1 MHALHGC
8 LFGLQVQVVFPG
20 AVQQRGVQTHGQA
33 VLPFIHMG
41 TGLCNFWKKCSLTS
55 GPQGGEMEKE

>member
-8 LFGLQVQVVFPG
+8 LFGLQVLVVFPG
-20 AVQQRGVQTHGQA
+20 AVQQRRVQTHGQA

-41 TGLCNFWKKCSLTS
+41 TGLCSFWKNAA
-55 GPQGGEMEKE
+55 